1 MATFTNFDKKM
12 FDRAASLANDSDFRT
27 FHLGCVIVYK
37 HKVIGEGCNSTKTHP
52 VQKYY
57 NRRHRSFKKGAKPF
71 QDSLHAEIAA
81 LQSIPYPIAQE
92 VDWKKVK
99 VYVVRVREK
108 DFGLARPCPACM
120 AALREMGVRN
130 FYYSTDDGFAYE
142 EVN

>member
-12 FDRAASLANDSDFRT
+12 FERAALLAEDSNFRA

-37 HKVIGEGCNSTKTHP
+37 HKIIGEGYNSTKTHP
-52 VQKYY
+52 VQKHY
-57 NRRHRSFKKGAKPF
+57 NRRYRSFKKSIKPF

-81 LQSIPYPIAQE
+81 LQSIPYPVAQE

-130 FYYSTDDGFAYE
+130 FYYSTEGGFAYE
-142 EVN
+142 EVR